1 MKLLLRQELKSMVKN
16 IAVLASGSGSN
27 FENLALKSAEI
38 GFEIKVLVTDS
49 PDAFAVKRAE
59 KLNIPSIIVDRSAYS
74 NKQEFE
80 KSIREALSGF
90 DIEYI
95 VLAGFMRIFSAEF
108 INAYKDRIINLHPSL
123 LPSFKGRNGIEDAYN
138 YGVKVTGVTVHYVD
152 AGIDTGKIIAQT
164 AVLVEEDETL
174 HSLEGKIHQ
183 VEYELYPAALKKV
196 LDGRV

>member
-152 AGIDTGKIIAQT
+152 AGIDTGKIITQT
-164 AVLVEEDETL
+164 AVLIEEDETL
-174 HSLEGKIHQ
+174 HSLEEKIHQ